1 LRTDNRNSGPLA
13 GIQVV
18 DLTRGMPGAIAT
30 MLLADYG
37 ADVIKL
43 EHPSG
48 NPLENSPA
56 YSVWNRGKQSIALD
70 LEDPEAR
77 SGIAKLAQGA
87 DVFLESFRPGVA
99 ERWGLGYSTLKDLN
113 PAILYCS
120 ISAFGASGPWA
131 QRHGYEGLVSA
142 ASGLMTDQTGVRDGP
157 MFYSVPIVSLG
168 TSLLAVQGILAAL
181 HVRNVCGIGQEIETS
196 MYQGSIAIRSP
207 MLPEADEISKF
218 QTLNLLPQGGL
229 PAYRMYPCS
238 DRKWL
243 HIGCLTREFWDKL
256 AVALDLL
263 ELATEPEFQFAP
275 AGWSTDQDR
284 ETAMDLIGRRLLERS
299 RDHWLA
305 VLAESD
311 VPSSPVLT
319 TQEYMDLPQVRHSGL
334 VQTVED
340 PKLGETSQIGMAI
353 DFSETPGMTRMPAP
367 DLGQHTDEVLALLEH
382 DGEHDREHNGSSS
395 GGSGSN
401 ADEGR
406 LPKHLLDGMKI
417 LDLSSFIAA
426 PYGSMILSDLGADVI
441 KVEPLSGEGARPLP
455 FLIVGGN
462 RGKRNL
468 ARDLKSPAAKGIIN
482 RLLASCDVV
491 VHNMREGIA
500 ERLGID
506 YESARKLRPDVIYAH
521 VTGYGS
527 TGPDKLRPG
536 FDPLFQS
543 MSGTTARQGASADR
557 PVFLR
562 TPVCDDTNAMLLA
575 SGVLMALHHRDQTGQ
590 GQKIDLS
597 LLKTAALVNS
607 DDFLRY
613 RGKPDRP
620 LADQGLYGMSA
631 INRLYKTAGG
641 WIFLD
646 CNQPEEWD
654 SLRDCLGK
662 PELGGGITFD
672 QASKMDPWNEGLCR
686 DLGEEFER
694 LSAAEW
700 EQRLVAGGVPACRVA
715 KNADE
720 GFFRHPQALHLGL
733 IDETENAQYT
743 NLRQAGVQIGFS
755 ETPSADRHPASAIG
769 EHSAEILKEL
779 GYSDPDIFD
788 LLAYGSI
795 SIAQPQVYWQA

>member
-1 LRTDNRNSGPLA
+1 MQANDPTSGPLA
-13 GIQVV
+13 GIKVV

-37 ADVIKL
+37 ADVVKL

-48 NPLENSPA
+48 NPLEGSPA
-56 YSVWNRGKQSIALD
+56 YSVWNRGKKSIALD
-70 LEDPEAR
+70 LEDPESR
-77 SGIAKLAQGA
+77 SAAAKLVKSA

-99 ERWGLGYSTLKDLN
+99 ERWGLGYASIKDIN
-113 PAILYCS
+113 PAIVYCS

-142 ASGLMTDQTGVRDGP
+142 ASGIMTEQTGVRDGP
-157 MFYSVPIVSLG
+157 MFYSVPVVGLG

-181 HVRNVCGIGQEIETS
+181 HVRNVCGIGQKIETS
-196 MYQGSIAIRSP
+196 MYQGAIAIRP
-207 MLPEADEISKF
+207 PLLAEADEISKF

-238 DRKWL
+238 DGKWL

-263 ELATEPEFQFAP
+263 ELATEPEFEFAP
-275 AGWSTDQDR
+275 SGWSTDQDR
-284 ETAMDLIGRRLLERS
+284 ETAMDIIGSRLLERP
-299 RDHWLA
+299 RVHWLEA
-305 VLAESD
+305 LAESD

-319 TQEYMDLPQVRHSGL
+319 TQQYMDLPQVRLTGL

-340 PKLGETSQIGMAI
+340 PRLGETSQMGMAI
-353 DFSETPGMTRMPAP
+353 DFSETPGKTRMPAP
-367 DLGQHTDEVLALLEH
+367 ELGQHTDEVLALLEQN
-382 DGEHDREHNGSSS
+382 DNSSS
-395 GGSGSN
+395 VSGDAANES
-401 ADEGR
+401 R
-406 LPKHLLDGMKI
+406 PPKHPLEGMKV

-426 PYGSMILSDLGADVI
+426 PYGAMILSDLGADVI
-441 KVEPLSGEGARPLP
+441 KVEPLSGEGARSLP

-462 RGKRNL
+462 RGMRNL
-468 ARDLKSPAAKGIIN
+468 ALDLKSPAAKEIIN

-562 TPVCDDTNAMLLA
+562 TPICDDTNAMLLA
-575 SGVLMALHHRDQTGQ
+575 SGVLMALHHRDRTGQ

-613 RGKPDRP
+613 PGKPDRP

-631 INRLYKTAGG
+631 VNRLYKTADG

-646 CNQPEEWD
+646 CNQAEEWD
-654 SLRDCLGK
+654 SLRECLGK
-662 PELGGGITFD
+662 SGLEEVTFD
-672 QASKMDPWNEGLCR
+672 QAIKMDLWNEDLCR
-686 DLGEEFER
+686 DLAKEFE
-694 LSAAEW
+694 LFPAAEW
-700 EQRLVAGGVPACRVA
+700 EQRLVAGGVPCCRVA
-715 KNADE
+715 ENVDE
-720 GFFRHPQALHLGL
+720 GFFLHPQALHLGL
-733 IDETENAQYT
+733 IDETQDPQFT

-755 ETPSADRHPASAIG
+755 ETPSANGHPAAAIG
-769 EHSAEILKEL
+769 QHSVEVLKEL
-779 GYSDPDIFD
+779 GYSDLEIAD
-788 LLAYGSI
+788 LLAAGCI
-795 SIAQPQVYWQA
+795 GIA